1 MGMKSMIKKTR
12 EVLSISPF
20 HSSSISTV
28 DLQKQNEHLMK
39 FAFISALC
47 LFVLDPAIAV
57 AADATAT
64 TSLEAAATNIL
75 AGLTGTLGKTVATLA
90 VIALGFMAMFG
101 KLAWDTAIK
110 VIVGIT
116 LVFGA
121 ATVIKWI
128 APTMGGAVV

>member
-1 MGMKSMIKKTR
+1 MKSMIKKTR
-12 EVLSISPF
+12 EVLSIRPF

-39 FAFISALC
+39 FAFVAGLWLSL
-47 LFVLDPAIAV
+47 LDPSIA
-57 AADATAT
+57 AAA
-64 TSLEAAATNIL
+64 TSLEDAATNIL
-75 AGLTGTLGKTVATLA
+75 TALTGTLGKTLATLA

-128 APTMGGAVV
+128 APQMGGVVA

>member
-1 MGMKSMIKKTR
+1 MKSMIKKTR
-12 EVLSISPF
+12 EVLSIRPF

-39 FAFISALC
+39 FAFIAGLWLSL
-47 LFVLDPAIAV
+47 LDPSIA
-57 AADATAT
+57 AAT
-64 TSLEAAATNIL
+64 TSLETAATNIL
-75 AGLTGTLGKTVATLA
+75 TALTGTLGKTLATLA

-121 ATVIKWI
+121 ATVITWI
-128 APTMGGAVV
+128 APNMGGAVV

>member
-1 MGMKSMIKKTR
+1 MGVNSMIKKTQGA
-12 EVLSISPF
+12 LSIKPF
-20 HSSSISTV
+20 HSSSMSTIEQ
-28 DLQKQNEHLMK
+28 QKQNQNLVK
-39 FAFISALC
+39 FAFAAAMCCIA
-47 LFVLDPAIAV
+47 LDPAIA
-57 AADATAT
+57 AATTTTT
-64 TSLEAAATNIL
+64 TSLEDAATNIL
-75 AGLTGTLGKTVATLA
+75 TALTGGLGKTIATLA

-128 APTMGGAVV
+128 APTMGGAVT

>member
-1 MGMKSMIKKTR
+1 MKSMIKKTR
-12 EVLSISPF
+12 EVLSIKPF
-20 HSSSISTV
+20 HSSSISAV

-39 FAFISALC
+39 FAFITALW
-47 LFVLDPAIAV
+47 LFALDPAIAS
-57 AADATAT
+57 AT
-64 TSLEAAATNIL
+64 TSLETAATNIL
-75 AGLTGTLGKTVATLA
+75 TALTGTLGKTLATLA

-128 APTMGGAVV
+128 APTMGGVAA